1 MWLSLDL
8 NTFLLGVLVFSSR
21 VVDVSLGTMRTICIV
36 QGRSKTA
43 FVLGFFE
50 VTLWLLVLSSV
61 MNEILLR
68 PVLMVFYALGFSTGN
83 VVGIRLERKIG
94 FGHLGLRIIT
104 CNNSESIAAVVRK
117 AGYAVTSFLGEGR
130 NGPVTELYIVSRR
143 RDVERVLAIVREI
156 EPNAFY
162 ITEQAGTVSKL
173 YRPTMQPVLGWRAIL
188 KKK

>member
-94 FGHLGLRIIT
+94 FGHPR
-104 CNNSESIAAVVRK
+104 AAR
-117 AGYAVTSFLGEGR
+117 YHL
-130 NGPVTELYIVSRR
+130 
-143 RDVERVLAIVREI
+143 
-156 EPNAFY
+156 
-162 ITEQAGTVSKL
+162 Q
-173 YRPTMQPVLGWRAIL
+173 QQ
-188 KKK
+188 